1 MTERLRVDL
10 GGGLAIEWPV
20 DALMRAAD
28 AADPATPP
36 VWELAGELDWDEIES
51 LRFLTGAV
59 GETALAVV
67 AVRPA
72 GAHDHG
78 EDEVAAALVAPDGAD
93 AAEEALLSTEY
104 DPDGAVRRLG
114 IELWLASGAGKRVAA
129 DRAGDPVAG
138 SAGALQRAV
147 TPLEVRL
154 DGEGGR
160 GLHELVTPA

>member
-1 MTERLRVDL
+1 MAERLRVDL

-28 AADPATPP
+28 TADPAAPP

-72 GAHDHG
+72 GA
-78 EDEVAAALVAPDGAD
+78 A
-93 AAEEALLSTEY
+93 
-104 DPDGAVRRLG
+104 
-114 IELWLASGAGKRVAA
+114 
-129 DRAGDPVAG
+129 
-138 SAGALQRAV
+138 
-147 TPLEVRL
+147 
-154 DGEGGR
+154 
-160 GLHELVTPA
+160 